1 MEKIT
6 SLQKEKKIKRTN
18 SFTKLKINHTESTD
32 KIIEKIIKYLYS
44 DLKKNNVD
52 LSKFSEYLNFKH
64 FKLGSVIELPEYE
77 SNALKGSFC
86 SNKDGFC
93 QGYEISILDKNNVD
107 LTVLTNVRDIS
118 KKALKSAYWRMNH
131 SKVYTNFLRICDAK
145 YIYGIFKLLDITYE
159 YCITQKDE
167 ILSNNFS
174 EISLYGNCY
183 SEEDI
188 NSLINI
194 NHIKGISTLFRMSK
208 KKKQLIV
215 DLVASKQLSDF
226 NIELMDQYERDVQHQ
241 VARAFETKKNIPDKI
256 QSVMKNNDF
265 LNYFSY
271 VELDAETDLK
281 RFSVVEKE
289 WLYIS
294 NLFNLELLN
303 VQPEL
308 RFRKLGKHRAL
319 GLYFPGLK
327 CLCVDITSPSSFI
340 HEFGHHIDYTY
351 SEKPLSLQAE
361 FRNIIRLYTKFYDLQ
376 REDNKSL
383 KNKRNY
389 YLTPT
394 EIFART
400 FELYLVNKNVETSF
414 LKDKKNM
421 IINDGYPDFNK
432 NALNKI
438 NAYFD
443 SFNFNF
449 MALKK
454 ESIKEEIKETVNLV
468 MEEIKY
474 KNLKQV
480 CFF

>member
-1 MEKIT
+1 
-6 SLQKEKKIKRTN
+6 
-18 SFTKLKINHTESTD
+18 
-32 KIIEKIIKYLYS
+32 
-44 DLKKNNVD
+44 
-52 LSKFSEYLNFKH
+52 
-64 FKLGSVIELPEYE
+64 
-77 SNALKGSFC
+77 
-86 SNKDGFC
+86 
-93 QGYEISILDKNNVD
+93 
-107 LTVLTNVRDIS
+107 
-118 KKALKSAYWRMNH
+118 
-131 SKVYTNFLRICDAK
+131 
-145 YIYGIFKLLDITYE
+145 
-159 YCITQKDE
+159 
-167 ILSNNFS
+167 
-174 EISLYGNCY
+174 
-183 SEEDI
+183 
-188 NSLINI
+188 
-194 NHIKGISTLFRMSK
+194 
-208 KKKQLIV
+208 
-215 DLVASKQLSDF
+215 
-226 NIELMDQYERDVQHQ
+226 
-241 VARAFETKKNIPDKI
+241 
-256 QSVMKNNDF
+256 MKNNDF

-340 HEFGHHIDYTY
+340 HEFGHHIDYIY
-351 SEKPLSLQAE
+351 SKKPLSLQAE